1 MQKPNLY
8 LFLRAIDEVFPPDD
22 RIGLK
27 IGWPGMADTTNVA
40 GSRVLDRNWLH

>member
-1 MQKPNLY
+1 MKYFRQMIA
-8 LFLRAIDEVFPPDD
+8 F
-22 RIGLK
+22 GLK